1 MVSNA
6 FNLANVAPNTSNS
19 NVSVTGFNANVAVGQ
34 YINAANVQ
42 VTNAILFADG
52 SQLTSAVNSMSIYD
66 YTGDGVTTSFST
78 GNYSASTTLNTQIF
92 IGGVYQRKN
101 QYTWTGTNITFN
113 TPPPNGANIE
123 IELSN
128 LPNTLNVPATGSV
141 YPSTLSTGGPSW
153 DITGNLTATGN
164 LFATSYRLTTNGPV
178 TGNGLF
184 LVNSNTLM
192 LATGGSNAMVLDAA
206 QRVGVGTAIPG
217 NYGAKINTLAN
228 DNAYGY
234 IASGAN
240 GLIRI
245 AGYATATQGAVI
257 DSVNTNQN
265 AGSNLSLMTNNVER
279 LRVTNTG
286 NVIIGN
292 LTVSSA
298 LASNAFVAGNG
309 LFFNSAN
316 INANAA
322 VTATF
327 NALSVGPI
335 YMAPNVN
342 VTVAAGQRWVIL

>member
-19 NVSVTGFNANVAVGQ
+19 NVSVTGFNSNVAVGQ

-141 YPSTLSTGGPSW
+141 YPATLSTGGPSW

-164 LFATSYRLTTNGPV
+164 VFATSYRLTTNGPV

-184 LVNSNTLM
+184 LVGTNTLS
-192 LATGGSNAMVLDAA
+192 LATGSSNALVIDSG
-206 QRVGVGTAIPG
+206 QRIGVGTAIPG

-234 IASGAN
+234 IASGAS

-245 AGYATATQGAVI
+245 AGYTTTTQGAVI
-257 DSVNTNQN
+257 DSTNIGQTA
-265 AGSNLSLMTNNVER
+265 AGNLSLMTNNVER

-286 NVIIGN
+286 NVVAN
-292 LTVSSA
+292 S
-298 LASNAFVAGNG
+298 FVAGNG

-316 INANAA
+316 INLSAN
-322 VTATF
+322 VTSGV
-327 NALSVGPI
+327 NALSVGPM
-335 YMAPNVN
+335 YMAPGVS
-342 VTVAAGQRWVIL
+342 VTVAPGQRWVIL